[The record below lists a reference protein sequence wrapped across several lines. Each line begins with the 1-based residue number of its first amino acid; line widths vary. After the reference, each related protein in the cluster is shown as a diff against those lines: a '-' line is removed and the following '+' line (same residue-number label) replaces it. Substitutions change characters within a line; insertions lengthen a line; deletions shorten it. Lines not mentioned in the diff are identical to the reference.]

1 VFRSIFFAL
10 LVVVSFTQ
18 PTFSAQTSPNVVII
32 FADDMGFSDLGC
44 YGGEIQTPNLDRL
57 AKGGLR
63 FSQFYNTGRCWPSRA
78 SLMTGLYPHQSGK
91 AMSFGEKAP
100 RGYSGII
107 PQHFRMVPEVLA
119 AAGYRSYHVGKW
131 HLNKRGGKPLNETWP
146 LARGYQHSYFVV
158 SQNNFFNPYLLYDD
172 TTKITRPGANGD
184 YYITEAFTAKAVDY
198 LKEHQTKSPDKP
210 FFLYLAHTAPH
221 FPLHAL
227 ASDVARYRGK
237 YREGWDVHRRRRYE
251 RLKKMGI
258 VNCKFS
264 PRDPDA
270 KPWDSLSDEEQDEW
284 DSRMATYAAMIHC
297 LDRGV
302 GDVLAQIEAMNA
314 TENTLVMFLSDNGS
328 SAEYLVRGDGHREG
342 AEPGAFDSYRCLE
355 VGWSN
360 ASNSPFRFHKMWM
373 HEGGIA
379 TPLICNWP
387 GVIKQSGAITDQV
400 GHIIDLFPTI
410 MDAAGVKYPKMYDGK
425 KTPILPGKSLLPIF
439 KGKERAGH
447 EFLFWEHVGN
457 KALRQG
463 DWKLVAEHQGD
474 WELYNL
480 KTDRS
485 ELENLA
491 DQKPKKL
498 KSLVSTW
505 QTYADSIG
513 VVDWSSLPQS
523 KSKPSAD
530 YRRK

>member
-1 VFRSIFFAL
+1 MADHSMTATADERVLPRPGQQPARPSFWLSVTAL
-10 LVVVSFTQ
+10 WLREVR
-18 PTFSAQTSPNVVII
+18 
-32 FADDMGFSDLGC
+32 GF
-44 YGGEIQTPNLDRL
+44 YRQ
-57 AKGGLR
+57 
-63 FSQFYNTGRCWPSRA
+63 RA
-78 SLMTGLYPHQSGK
+78 
-91 AMSFGEKAP
+91 
-100 RGYSGII
+100 R
-107 PQHFRMVPEVLA
+107 VLA
-119 AAGYRSYHVGKW
+119 
-131 HLNKRGGKPLNETWP
+131 
-146 LARGYQHSYFVV
+146 
-158 SQNNFFNPYLLYDD
+158 
-172 TTKITRPGANGD
+172 
-184 YYITEAFTAKAVDY
+184 
-198 LKEHQTKSPDKP
+198 
-210 FFLYLAHTAPH
+210 
-221 FPLHAL
+221 
-227 ASDVARYRGK
+227 
-237 YREGWDVHRRRRYE
+237 
-251 RLKKMGI
+251 
-258 VNCKFS
+258 
-264 PRDPDA
+264 
-270 KPWDSLSDEEQDEW
+270 
-284 DSRMATYAAMIHC
+284 
-297 LDRGV
+297 
-302 GDVLAQIEAMNA
+302 
-314 TENTLVMFLSDNGS
+314 
-328 SAEYLVRGDGHREG
+328 
-342 AEPGAFDSYRCLE
+342 
-355 VGWSN
+355 
-360 ASNSPFRFHKMWM
+360 
-373 HEGGIA
+373 GIA